1 MSACH
6 INILVHNRIRLL
18 LFCKVKICT
27 FGNFSPGREIFDQK
41 EDGTKVSQIFKI
53 VPDLNQFWIADF
65 SAWEHNCQK
74 GKLEKINGLCI
85 GAC

>member
-53 VPDLNQFWIADF
+53 VPDLNQFLGSWKNAHMDYVLV
-65 SAWEHNCQK
+65 CV
-74 GKLEKINGLCI
+74 EKKY
-85 GAC
+85 